1 MHVSGYV
8 YAWDMMHMHMLLV
21 IAIATYFYAFEW
33 ILLSM
38 VFTRDTL
45 LKALLMFYFTHH

>member
-8 YAWDMMHMHMLLV
+8 YAWDMMHMHMLL
-21 IAIATYFYAFEW
+21 ISYCYTYFYAFEW

-38 VFTRDTL
+38 VFTNDKLLKTL
-45 LKALLMFYFTHH
+45 LVFYFTHH